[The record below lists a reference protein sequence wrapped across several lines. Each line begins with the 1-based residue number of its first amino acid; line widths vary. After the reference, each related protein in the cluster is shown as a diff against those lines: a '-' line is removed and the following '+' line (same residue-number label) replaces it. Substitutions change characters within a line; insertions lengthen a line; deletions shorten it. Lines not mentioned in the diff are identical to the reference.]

1 VPRISVRMETVD
13 ATPELAHS
21 TAASLDFMISK
32 AQLSIKANT
41 FAGCLPFPEVS
52 KHGIHVGLVGLLW
65 NSEDDLLGVA
75 IKELYFGKAKLDLS
89 PVTSENL

>member
-1 VPRISVRMETVD
+1 MFENTAPAKIIKKKAGAQNLREDGYVDVIKYSD

-32 AQLSIKANT
+32 VQLSIKANT

-52 KHGIHVGLVGLLW
+52 KYGLHVGLVGLL
-65 NSEDDLLGVA
+65 L
-75 IKELYFGKAKLDLS
+75 
-89 PVTSENL
+89 